1 MSAIQRIG
9 DTNPPKL
16 IETLRIGA
24 VSVLSVL
31 IALSAAADGTATKAS
46 NIKSLIMLMVSGS
59 MASYA
64 LIDAVKPDNEKD
76 ARKALN
82 LVKAEADVIVAEATE
97 YWARLNPS
105 AFTRGELPS
114 DAFIDTFARNLVQE
128 EGDLLALPGGE
139 VVAFEPETLVKPEPE
154 YEEIEVTQITPKL
167 ERQVVQHTSKLSFG
181 SNDKLWLDT
190 LINPSV
196 LLVYG
201 ADGSGKTSLAVDL
214 IKRRNAQGHQ
224 CIALDPH
231 GEPDKWP
238 NCEVIGHG
246 LAFDKVEQ
254 AIDKLQSVIKDR
266 YEQIGTGE
274 VKPCQFPPITFVC
287 EELTDWSGSVSN
299 ADLLIRKA
307 GNYRKVNVC
316 LLLVSHGDKLNQI
329 GAPKGFANVADNV
342 LTKLQLFSKPSPSGK
357 PVPAMKGTLTRPS
370 GKPEQVTVPKFDT
383 TVKVPQK
390 TAQTFTEEL
399 PKVERY
405 SNASQGFEY
414 TEPHILELLEQRQ
427 DFKAVVTYCVNAG
440 GKLDALSIVN
450 EAKSDTTL
458 QTEDGVSFNSDM
470 IRNRFKFLVQYYPR
484 SFELLD
490 NGLSLKV
497 LDPCLLTLTDA

>member
-1 MSAIQRIG
+1 VSAIQRIG

-46 NIKSLIMLMVSGS
+46 NIKSLIMLMVSSS

-64 LIDAVKPDNEKD
+64 LLDAVKPDNEKD

-97 YWARLNPS
+97 YWARMNPS

-128 EGDLLALPGGE
+128 EGDLLALPSSE
-139 VVAFEPETLVKPEPE
+139 VAAFEPETLMQPELE
-154 YEEIEVTQITPKL
+154 YEEIKVAQTPKL
-167 ERQVVQHTSKLSFG
+167 ERQTIQHTSKVSFSG
-181 SNDKLWLDT
+181 NQESWLDT

-196 LLVYG
+196 LLIYG
-201 ADGSGKTSLAVDL
+201 ADGSGKTSLAVEL

-238 NCEVIGHG
+238 DCEVIGHG

-254 AIDKLQSVIKDR
+254 AIDKLQIVIKDR

-316 LLLVSHGDKLNQI
+316 LLLVSHGDKLSQI

-370 GKPEQVTVPKFDT
+370 GKPEQVIVPKFDT

-390 TAQTFTEEL
+390 SAQTFTEEL

-405 SNASQGFEY
+405 SNANQGFEY
-414 TEPHILELLEQRQ
+414 TEPHILELLKQRQ
-427 DFKAVVTYCVNAG
+427 DFKAVITYCVNAG
-440 GKLDALSIVN
+440 GKLDALSIAN
-450 EAKSDTTL
+450 EAKSNTAL
-458 QTEDGVSFNSDM
+458 QTENGVSFNSDM
-470 IRNRFKFLVQYYPR
+470 VRNRFKFLVKYYPR

-490 NGLSLKV
+490 NGLSLRV
-497 LDPCLLTLTDA
+497 LDPCLLAPTDA